1 MFDLEKA
8 IADWRRQMLAAGIQ
22 TPVPLEELESHL
34 RDEIERQAESGL
46 SEAEAFRASVQKI
59 GPAPAVQNE
68 FRKVEAITSDRE
80 WMFVQILFAAL
91 TGLFPILIGSAMFS
105 KAGFSLMTPGQQI
118 SGLAAAVIFSS
129 LAWTGRLGY
138 RMFPVIQTKR
148 IRNAILCS
156 CGVPVP
162 LWWIVFLK
170 LLVPHYDFTMGQF
183 LVTFLWAFLTPA
195 GAFIGLNWGI
205 ETAARKKTA
214 LVNS

>member
-1 MFDLEKA
+1 MVFWPACERNDMFDLEKA

-91 TGLFPILIGSAMFS
+91 TGLFPILIGSAM
-105 KAGFSLMTPGQQI
+105 L
-118 SGLAAAVIFSS
+118 
-129 LAWTGRLGY
+129 
-138 RMFPVIQTKR
+138 
-148 IRNAILCS
+148 
-156 CGVPVP
+156 
-162 LWWIVFLK
+162 
-170 LLVPHYDFTMGQF
+170 D
-183 LVTFLWAFLTPA
+183 
-195 GAFIGLNWGI
+195 
-205 ETAARKKTA
+205 RK
-214 LVNS
+214 